1 MKYILVSMKSARI
14 KFLLFAIF
22 FATLYSMSAQ
32 IEVEEYTKEVHCN
45 VNDFSSIAPV
55 KASSPAGPIT
65 TNVMEQIFSG
75 GCLGTLVRS
84 YTFSNKFG
92 EQATAEQY
100 IFLTDTDAPKLIN
113 VPADIIVKAN
123 EIPPPAVVIS
133 EDNSGRKCEVFFS
146 EAKTTSLIVRTWT
159 CKDNCDNRTEAVQR
173 IAIIK

>member
-1 MKYILVSMKSARI
+1 MTVK
-14 KFLLFAIF
+14 LFVC
-22 FATLYSMSAQ
+22 ATLITAINSIHAQ
-32 IEVEEYTKEVHCN
+32 IDVEHYAKEIHCN

-100 IFLTDTDAPKLIN
+100 IFLTDTEAPKLIS
-113 VPADIIVKAN
+113 VPADMEVKAN
-123 EIPPPAVVIS
+123 EIPPPALVLS
-133 EDNSGRKCEVFFS
+133 EDNSGRKCVVFFS
-146 EAKTTSLIVRTWT
+146 EAKTTTLIVRTWT
-159 CKDNCDNRTEAVQR
+159 CKDDCDNKTEAVQR
-173 IAIIK
+173 ISIVQ